1 MLGGDILSRRSRR
14 AGKRIMGRQVYSFSA
29 CSVTNYRRLS
39 DFRQHP
45 VVSSQMGDSEVQVGT
60 YYYSDRSLLRVSQGE
75 IWSDEAHMTEL
86 QTKVCGHTHS
96 RGGHNSVLGD
106 RSSEVVRRALTI
118 PQPRPSS
125 KSSFRATVPWH
136 LLRPQSL

>member
-60 YYYSDRSLLRVSQGE
+60 YCFPLGQSFAFFFHSISMKDVITHIE
-75 IWSDEAHMTEL
+75 E
-86 QTKVCGHTHS
+86 QTK
-96 RGGHNSVLGD
+96 
-106 RSSEVVRRALTI
+106 
-118 PQPRPSS
+118 
-125 KSSFRATVPWH
+125 
-136 LLRPQSL
+136 